1 MLDSLTFHVA
11 VFVIAAVIITVAG
24 AYLSR
29 FADELA
35 DKTGLGE
42 ALIGT
47 LLLAGATS
55 LPDFAATLSA
65 SLDGR
70 AELAMSNVMGSMA
83 VNLAFLG
90 IGDIFY
96 RKANL
101 EHAAASTA
109 NLMQAVLSI
118 ALLALPLIAA
128 AAPALTVW
136 RVHTATP
143 IIVIGYIF
151 GLRLV
156 RRSQTAPMWSPKRTP
171 QTVEDKPASEI
182 GTEGVLGTWVK
193 FIGLA
198 AVTGAAGWMLMD
210 AAESITDQTALSESV
225 AGGLFTAI
233 STSSPELVT
242 TIAAVRQ
249 GALTLAVS
257 NIVGTNCFNTL
268 VIAAADLGYR
278 GGSIY
283 QDIAP
288 LQIVWGMVA
297 ILMTAILLL
306 GMLRRE
312 THGIGNIGFESFLM
326 LSVYAATVLLVVTAG

>member
-1 MLDSLTFHVA
+1 MFDSLTFNVA
-11 VFVIAAVIITVAG
+11 AFVIAAIVLAVAG
-24 AYLSR
+24 TYLSR
-29 FADELA
+29 FADVLA

-47 LLLAGATS
+47 LVLAGATS
-55 LPDFAATLSA
+55 LPDFAATLNA
-65 SLDGR
+65 AVDGR

-101 EHAAASTA
+101 EHAAASAA

-118 ALLALPLIAA
+118 ALLAVPLIAFA
-128 AAPALTVW
+128 IPTLTVW
-136 RVHTATP
+136 RVHAATP
-143 IIVIGYIF
+143 LIVIGYIF

-156 RRSQTAPMWSPKRTP
+156 QRSETAPMWSPKRTP
-171 QTVEDKPASEI
+171 QTVEDVPASET
-182 GTEGVLGTWVK
+182 GTEGLLATWLK
-193 FIGLA
+193 FAALT
-198 AVTGAAGWMLMD
+198 AVTAAAGWMVMD

-225 AGGLFTAI
+225 AGGMFTAI

-242 TIAAVRQ
+242 TIAAIRQ

-283 QDIAP
+283 QDIST
-288 LQIVWGMVA
+288 LQVVWGLVA

-312 THGIGNIGFESFLM
+312 THGIGNIGFEGFLM
-326 LSVYAATVLLVVTAG
+326 LSVYAATVLVVVTAG

>member
-1 MLDSLTFHVA
+1 MSDSLTFNIA
-11 VFVIAAVIITVAG
+11 VFVVAAIVITVAG
-24 AYLSR
+24 TYLSR

-42 ALIGT
+42 AFIGT

-65 SLDGR
+65 AVDGR
-70 AELAMSNVMGSMA
+70 AELAMSNIMGSMA
-83 VNLAFLG
+83 ANLAILG

-109 NLMQAVLSI
+109 NLMQAVLLI

-128 AAPALTVW
+128 AIPMLTVW
-136 RVHTATP
+136 RVHAATP
-143 IIVIGYIF
+143 VIVIGYVF

-156 RRSQTAPMWSPKRTP
+156 RKSHAAPMWSPKRTP
-171 QTVEDKPASEI
+171 QTVEDTPASEP
-182 GTEGVLGTWVK
+182 GTAGLLATWLK
-193 FIGLA
+193 FAGFTA
-198 AVTGAAGWMLMD
+198 ATAAAGWMVMES
-210 AAESITDQTALSESV
+210 AKSITDQTALSEGV
-225 AGGLFTAI
+225 AGGLLTAL
-233 STSSPELVT
+233 STSAPELVT
-242 TIAAVRQ
+242 TIAAIRQ

-257 NIVGTNCFNTL
+257 SVIGSNCFNTL

-283 QDIAP
+283 QDISP
-288 LQIVWGMVA
+288 LQIVWGLVA
-297 ILMTAILLL
+297 ILMTAVLLL
-306 GMLRRE
+306 GLVRRE
-312 THGIGNIGFESFLM
+312 THGIGNIGFESVLM
-326 LSVYAATVLLVVTAG
+326 LSAYALTVLLVVTAG

>member
-83 VNLAFLG
+83 MNLAFLG

-101 EHAAASTA
+101 EHAAASPA
-109 NLMQAVLSI
+109 NLMQAILLI
-118 ALLALPLIAA
+118 ALLTVPLIAA
-128 AAPALTVW
+128 AVPMFGVW
-136 RVHTATP
+136 RVHAATP
-143 IIVIGYIF
+143 VIVIGYVF

-171 QTVEDKPASEI
+171 ETVEDVPDSRTSPQGLLA
-182 GTEGVLGTWVK
+182 TWLK
-193 FIGLA
+193 FAGFA
-198 AVTGAAGWMLMD
+198 AITAAAGWWVME
-210 AAESITDQTALSESV
+210 AAKSITDQTALSEGV
-225 AGGLFTAI
+225 AGGILTAFA
-233 STSSPELVT
+233 TSSPELVT
-242 TIAAVRQ
+242 TIAAIRM

-257 NIVGTNCFNTL
+257 SIVGTNCFNTL
-268 VIAAADLGYR
+268 AIAAADLGYSE
-278 GGSIY
+278 GSIY

-288 LQIVWGMVA
+288 LQIVWGMVT

-306 GMLRRE
+306 GMVRRE
-312 THGIGNIGFESFLM
+312 THGIGNIGFESALM
-326 LSVYAATVLLVVTAG
+326 LSVYTATVLLVLTAG